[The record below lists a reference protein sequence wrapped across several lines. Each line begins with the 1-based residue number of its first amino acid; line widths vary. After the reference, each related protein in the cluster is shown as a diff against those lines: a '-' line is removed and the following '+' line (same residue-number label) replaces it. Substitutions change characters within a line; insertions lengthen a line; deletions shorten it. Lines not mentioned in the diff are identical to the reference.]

1 MLEPKELGTDWSELS
16 EAAIAGMNDWR
27 SANPKASF
35 AEIETE
41 LDLRL
46 VKLRARMLQD
56 TALASSTVAWSGSQ
70 LGEKPGCPDCG
81 WELAPWGKRRRRL
94 QTLGGKRSPWNA
106 SMESVPVAAGN
117 FSPWLKSWNC
127 CRAA

>member
-16 EAAIAGMNDWR
+16 EAAIAGMSDWR

-46 VKLRARMLQD
+46 AKLRARMLQD

-94 QTLGGKRSPWNA
+94 QTLGGQEVTLERQYGVRPGCGRKLFP
-106 SMESVPVAAGN
+106 PG
-117 FSPWLKSWNC
+117 
-127 CRAA
+127 